1 MPMPEPV
8 TAALKNTMD
17 RTRPLH
23 KAFHAYA
30 RWLVS
35 ISWKRFFLLAVLLY
49 ICASILSGLAPFRWE
64 LGGASEPH
72 TPSPRKTPSRQV
84 TVAPTVTVESKDGV
98 HISID
103 ENGVRV
109 QQRSAIPAQ
118 DAAGASSPAPQASAA
133 AGVRHAAS
141 QASGPEPTPAPA
153 SPPSDASSEDAADE
167 VPSEEVAPAPR
178 HDREP
183 FRLGDMLMDMTH
195 LFVFASIILKLV
207 YKGQM
212 QAEQAASQ
220 ASAQAEAEQLR
231 RQLAEARVATIQ
243 AQIEPHFLFNTLA
256 SIEHL
261 IQSDP
266 PRARRMQQHL
276 IALLRASMPDLREAV
291 ERPLR
296 PLARELDMVRPY
308 LEIQKIRMEER
319 LEVQLDIPDGLL
331 SAEFPPL
338 MLQTLVENAICHGLE
353 PQPSGGT
360 LEVRAEV
367 SDGQLIV
374 HVIDNGA
381 GLHAI
386 HAATG
391 PQKGTGLDNVRERL
405 RLHYGVLAGL
415 DLQNRPG
422 GGTHARL
429 HLPYRVASLSHESVR
444 T

>member
-1 MPMPEPV
+1 MSPV
-8 TAALKNTMD
+8 VHPPGPQGRLQV
-17 RTRPLH
+17 LQ

-35 ISWKRFFLLAVLLY
+35 ISWKRFFLLALLLM
-49 ICASILSGLAPFRWE
+49 ICAGILSGLAPFSWE
-64 LGGASEPH
+64 FGDAHPSEKHSQTPKAS
-72 TPSPRKTPSRQV
+72 PSLPP
-84 TVAPTVTVESKDGV
+84 APGVSVESDDGV
-98 HISID
+98 TISID
-103 ENGVRV
+103 ERGVRV
-109 QQRSAIPAQ
+109 QRK
-118 DAAGASSPAPQASAA
+118 GASAD
-133 AGVRHAAS
+133 
-141 QASGPEPTPAPA
+141 TPAPVSGSGA
-153 SPPSDASSEDAADE
+153 AAPVTGPASSTQSSETPAADPGGTKAVPT
-167 VPSEEVAPAPR
+167 VPSASLPPPEPNSEDDFEVKVF
-178 HDREP
+178 DGREP
-183 FRLGDMLMDMTH
+183 SSVGDILTDLSA
-195 LFVFASIILKLV
+195 LFIFASMILKLV

-212 QAEQAASQ
+212 QAEAVATQAH
-220 ASAQAEAEQLR
+220 AQAEAEQLR

-296 PLARELDMVRPY
+296 PLARELDMVQPY

-319 LEVQLDIPDGLL
+319 LEVQLDIPEGLL

-338 MLQTLVENAICHGLE
+338 MLQTLVENAIRHGLE

-367 SDGQLIV
+367 RDGQLIV

-381 GLHAI
+381 GLHAF
-386 HAATG
+386 HAATA

>member
-1 MPMPEPV
+1 MHRS
-8 TAALKNTMD
+8 
-17 RTRPLH
+17 RTLH

-49 ICASILSGLAPFRWE
+49 ICTNILSGLAPFRWE
-64 LGGASEPH
+64 IGGGSEPAIQKV
-72 TPSPRKTPSRQV
+72 PKAPSRHV
-84 TVAPTVTVESKDGV
+84 TVAPSVTVESKDGI

-109 QQRSAIPAQ
+109 QQRG
-118 DAAGASSPAPQASAA
+118 AAPTPGAEAASSPTPQSSEVAPPQGPASE
-133 AGVRHAAS
+133 S
-141 QASGPEPTPAPA
+141 TSPA
-153 SPPSDASSEDAADE
+153 SPPPPALPQATPQPPAEPEAADE
-167 VPSEEVAPAPR
+167 DEPAPV
-178 HDREP
+178 HHREP
-183 FRLGDMLMDMTH
+183 FRLGDMLLDLTH

-212 QAEQAASQ
+212 QAEEVASQ
-220 ASAQAEAEQLR
+220 AHAQAEAEQLR
-231 RQLAEARVATIQ
+231 RQLAEARMATLQ

-266 PRARRMQQHL
+266 PRARLMQQHL

-291 ERPLR
+291 DRPLR
-296 PLARELDMVRPY
+296 PLSRELDMVRPY
-308 LEIQKIRMEER
+308 LAIQKIRMEER

-338 MLQTLVENAICHGLE
+338 MLQTLVENAIRHGLE

-360 LEVRAEV
+360 LQVRAEV
-367 SDGQLIV
+367 RDGQLIV

-381 GLHAI
+381 GLQASRAH
-386 HAATG
+386 TG
-391 PQKGTGLDNVRERL
+391 QASGTGLDNVRERL
-405 RLHYGVLAGL
+405 RLHYGPQAGL
-415 DLQNRPG
+415 DLQQRSE

-429 HLPYRVASLSHESVR
+429 HLPYRVASTPTENPR
-444 T
+444 A

>member
-1 MPMPEPV
+1 M
-8 TAALKNTMD
+8 
-17 RTRPLH
+17 
-23 KAFHAYA
+23 AFHAYA

-35 ISWKRFFLLAVLLY
+35 ISWKRFFLLAILLY
-49 ICASILSGLAPFRWE
+49 ICANILSGLAPFKWE
-64 LGGASEPH
+64 LGGSAAPQA
-72 TPSPRKTPSRQV
+72 PSPRQTPSRQV
-84 TVAPTVTVESKDGV
+84 TVAPSVTVESKDGV

-109 QQRSAIPAQ
+109 QQRSATPAQ

-133 AGVRHAAS
+133 AGARAAAS
-141 QASGPEPTPAPA
+141 QASDTLPSPAPA
-153 SPPSDASSEDAADE
+153 DTPTGASTEEAADE
-167 VPSEEVAPAPR
+167 NPDDEVATVTR
-178 HDREP
+178 HHREP
-183 FRLGDMLMDMTH
+183 FRLGDMLIDMTH

-212 QAEQAASQ
+212 QAEQVASQ

-319 LEVQLDIPDGLL
+319 LEVQLDVPEGLL

-338 MLQTLVENAICHGLE
+338 MLQTLVENAIRHGLE
-353 PQPSGGT
+353 PQPSGGR

-367 SDGQLIV
+367 RDGQLIV

-381 GLHAI
+381 GLHTLRM
-386 HAATG
+386 ATG

-405 RLHYGVLAGL
+405 RLHYGTKAGL
-415 DLQNRPG
+415 DLQNRPD

-429 HLPYRVASLSHESVR
+429 HLPYRVASLSQESVR